1 MKTDAKTREELQP
14 IILDLI
20 NYVADNIQNLIKKE
34 EIDMNVISYLAGGVS
49 RSNLLQQVNIRD
61 FIYES
66 LLELSENDKL
76 LFSTG

>member
-1 MKTDAKTREELQP
+1 MGHILKTDAKTREELQP

-34 EIDMNVISYLAGGVS
+34 EIDINVISYLAGGLG

-76 LFSTG
+76 

>member
-34 EIDMNVISYLAGGVS
+34 EIDINVISYLAGGVS

-66 LLELSENDKL
+66 LLEMSENDKL
-76 LFSTG
+76 